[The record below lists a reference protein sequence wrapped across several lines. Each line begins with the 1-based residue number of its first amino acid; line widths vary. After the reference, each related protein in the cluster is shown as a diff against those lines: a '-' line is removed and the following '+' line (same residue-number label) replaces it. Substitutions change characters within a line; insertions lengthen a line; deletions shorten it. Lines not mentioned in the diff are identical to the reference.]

1 MESSKNFSAIWE
13 EETKKANYYFSN
25 GEKYKAASIYEEL
38 YTKIEN
44 KIFASLNDQKSID
57 DKILIQLIITNDN
70 FIETLD
76 PINEKVQQIK
86 LQAKTLKTLMKTI
99 NSEPLI
105 KNIVINLYNKSY
117 FNYCLITDNINLK
130 FSRKISE
137 EIFSDKL
144 NFDKFHYLLRFNQ
157 SKTRMD

>member
-1 MESSKNFSAIWE
+1 MWE
-13 EETKKANYYFSN
+13 ETTKKANYYFSK
-25 GEKYKAASIYEEL
+25 GQKYKAASIYEKL

-44 KIFASLNDQKSID
+44 KIFNALNDQTSID
-57 DKILIQLIITNDN
+57 DKILIQLIVTNDN
-70 FIETLD
+70 FIEALD

-117 FNYCLITDNINLK
+117 FNYCLITENINSK

-144 NFDKFHYLLRFNQ
+144 SFDKFHYHLKFNQ